1 MSDLMTFHTFSYIF
15 YNNSYEFVL
24 TKGSTPLVRV
34 MIRVLLLPTAL
45 VYSPC
50 TTLSQL
56 GRFEYTLLEPIA
68 LPWAAALDN

>member
-1 MSDLMTFHTFSYIF
+1 
-15 YNNSYEFVL
+15 
-24 TKGSTPLVRV
+24 

-45 VYSPC
+45 FYSPC